1 VAGACDH
8 HSLLVAVRSSLKARY
23 VNEFLS
29 VRRSKHAGR
38 RSVGGHTSDLP
49 RRPPTPRREFY
60 ILQVGSAP
68 HGCRAGRRRRRTP
81 AERTFDAG
89 GRDRDIVRRSDG
101 DRVIAR
107 KRCRSLWLLSACD
120 FCYTRRQGTND
131 IRRPRLASLHPR
143 IARLLGLILIRCK
156 KFLSRVCIESR
167 ERKQEHSRMGRIRDS
182 SVRGCEWVRR
192 CVRGA
197 VMLPTPITENRFSW
211 KFVVHLYTLISKTL
225 IV

>member
-1 VAGACDH
+1 MNFYLFVGQNTPVAARW
-8 HSLLVAVRSSLKARY
+8 VATRPTSHDARQPAPGILY
-23 VNEFLS
+23 F
-29 VRRSKHAGR
+29 AGR
-38 RSVGGHTSDLP
+38 F
-49 RRPPTPRREFY
+49 RPARVP
-60 ILQVGSAP
+60 G
-68 HGCRAGRRRRRTP
+68 GRRRRRTP

-131 IRRPRLASLHPR
+131 IRRPRFASLHPR

-167 ERKQEHSRMGRIRDS
+167 EGKQEHSRMGRIRDS

-192 CVRGA
+192 CVKGA

-211 KFVVHLYTLISKTL
+211 KFVVHLYTLICKTL